1 MQVSSPD
8 GESGRKPIFGAR
20 LRASGVTRPLAALA
34 TSVEQRAEKDPT
46 GRDEESDD
54 QPKDPGAVDAL
65 LNSGAESKG
74 KREQERKPLPLADG
88 GIAEAEAG
96 EEEEDIGKDPH
107 GRIIPGA
114 GRHESPAR
122 RKRGSQDSN
131 LEPPVLETGA
141 LAN

>member
-1 MQVSSPD
+1 MW
-8 GESGRKPIFGAR
+8 

-34 TSVEQRAEKDPT
+34 ASVEHGAEKDPA
-46 GRDEESDD
+46 DSDDESDD
-54 QPKDPGAVDAL
+54 HPEDPRAIDAL
-65 LNSGAESKG
+65 LNGGAEREG
-74 KREQERKPLPLADG
+74 KREQDGKPLPLADG
-88 GIAEAEAG
+88 CIAEAEAG
-96 EEEEDIGKDPH
+96 EEEEDIGKDTH

-122 RKRGSQDSN
+122 TKRGSQDSN